1 MSKSSKAKLFNRFIT
16 LPVEKEKYEIEVET
30 IKLLSKKWNIK
41 IISNIGYGVFSIVKL
56 IHNENTN

>member
-1 MSKSSKAKLFNRFIT
+1 MSKSSKAKILNRFIT
-16 LPVEKEKYEIEVET
+16 LPVEKEKYEIDVET

>member
-16 LPVEKEKYEIEVET
+16 LPVEKEKYEIDVET

-41 IISNIGYGVFSIVKL
+41 IISNIGYGVFSIIKL